1 MSTEHGVRHW
11 ALQQAH
17 DPSHSK
23 AVGVVEQYNA
33 RRSTRASILPAWPP
47 DSSDLNLIENL
58 WGWLAPKVDSPGG
71 KSFDAYSAAVLKRLT
86 MLPRTLL
93 RSLVDSVPRGMA
105 EGLRLGGGKIKY

>member
-33 RRSTRASILPAWPP
+33 RRSKRSCILPVWPP
-47 DSSDLNLIENL
+47 GSSDLNPVENL
-58 WGWLAPKVDSPGG
+58 WGWLATKVDSPGS
-71 KSFDAYSAAVLKRLT
+71 KSFDAYSAAVLKQLK
-86 MLPRTLL
+86 MLSGTLL
-93 RSLVDSVPRGMA
+93 
-105 EGLRLGGGKIKY
+105 